1 MKTHSPTARK
11 SGFTLIELMVSMGIT
26 AIIITVLVT
35 ITGVATD
42 TWTRSRSQ
50 LRASRQAK
58 VLIDTMAKDF
68 ESLVSRRGD
77 NMEWMY
83 VSMDSDADLPQ
94 VVKTGSGNSNVAAF
108 TFFTAATDRYNGQIG
123 QAADAGGDVSCVAY
137 RMRFQ
142 DPISGGTG
150 DKDTST
156 FVLYRKLINPDET
169 FEKLLGEEDLD
180 AAFSSFENDVT
191 DEENFICENVH
202 QITVTFLVE
211 VTRDGGSSGSARV
224 ETARVVLDSSSSG
237 SEFRLT
243 GGGIDLQNVELGSNY
258 TQEEIAAG
266 RLTGVELSVSVLSD
280 AGMIRRNAADGLTEK
295 DYARQSFHYSRV
307 VDVPGA

>member
-1 MKTHSPTARK
+1 MKTRSPKTRS

-83 VSMDSDADLPQ
+83 VTMDSSANLPQ
-94 VVKTGSGNSNVAAF
+94 VVKSGSGNSNVASL

-123 QAADAGGDVSCVAY
+123 EAADAGGDVSCVAY

-142 DPISGGTG
+142 DPITGDTG

-156 FVLYRKLINPDET
+156 FVFYRMLINPDET

-180 AAFSSFENDVT
+180 TAFSSFENEVT
-191 DEENFICENVH
+191 SEENFICENVH
-202 QITVTFLVE
+202 QVTITFLVE
-211 VTRDGGSSGSARV
+211 VTREAGSGGSATL
-224 ETARVVLDSSSSG
+224 ETARVVLDSTSGG
-237 SEFRLT
+237 SEFRLK
-243 GGGIDLQNVELGSNY
+243 GSGIDLQNVEIGNGF
-258 TQEEIAAG
+258 TQDEIAAG

-280 AGMIRRNAADGLTEK
+280 AGMIRRNAADGLTDK
-295 DYARQSFHYSRV
+295 DYARQSYHYSRV
-307 VDVPGA
+307 VDVPGG

>member
-1 MKTHSPTARK
+1 MKTFSAKPRK
-11 SGFTLIELMVSMGIT
+11 SGFTLTELMVSMGIT

-77 NMEWMY
+77 NMEWLY
-83 VSMDSDADLPQ
+83 VSMDSGANLPQ
-94 VVKTGSGNSNVAAF
+94 VVKSGNGNSNVAAF

-123 QAADAGGDVSCVAY
+123 QASDAGGDVSCVAY

-142 DPISGGTG
+142 DPIEGGSG

-156 FVLYRKLINPDET
+156 FVVYRSLINPDET
-169 FEKLLGEEDLD
+169 FEKLLGEEDLR
-180 AAFSSFENDVT
+180 AAFSSFENGVD
-191 DEENFICENVH
+191 DEANFICENVF
-202 QITVTFLVE
+202 QITATFLVE
-211 VTRDGGSSGSARV
+211 VTTDGGAGGSARL
-224 ETARVVLDSSSSG
+224 ETARVTLDSSSTSG
-237 SEFRLT
+237 EFRLL
-243 GGGIDLQNVELGSNY
+243 GSGIKVQNAELGTY
-258 TQEEIAAG
+258 TEEEIAAG

-280 AGMIRRNAADGLTEK
+280 AGMIRRNAAEGLSDK
-295 DYARQSFHYSRV
+295 DYARQSFNYSRV
-307 VDVPGA
+307 VDVPGN

>member
-1 MKTHSPTARK
+1 MKTLASQKRK

-68 ESLVSRRGD
+68 ESLVSRRGSD
-77 NMEWMY
+77 MEWVY
-83 VSMDSDADLPQ
+83 VAMDPDADLPQ
-94 VVKTGSGNSNVAAF
+94 VVKSGSGNSNVAAF

-123 QAADAGGDVSCVAY
+123 QATDAGGDVSCVAY

-156 FVLYRKLINPDET
+156 YVVYRKLINPDET

-180 AAFSSFENDVT
+180 TAFSSFENEVDE
-191 DEENFICENVH
+191 EENFICENVH
-202 QITVTFLVE
+202 QITATFLVE
-211 VTRDGGSSGSARV
+211 VTRDGGSGGTPTV
-224 ETARVVLDSSSSG
+224 ETARVVLESSSSSG
-237 SEFRLT
+237 EFRLT
-243 GGGIDLQNVELGSNY
+243 GGGIEVESAELGDF
-258 TQEEIAAG
+258 TEDEIAAG

-280 AGMIRRNAADGLTEK
+280 AGMIRRNAASGLTDK
-295 DYARQSFHYSRV
+295 DYARQSYHYSRV
-307 VDVPGA
+307 VDVPGS

>member
-1 MKTHSPTARK
+1 MKAQSSKSGK

-26 AIIITVLVT
+26 AVIITVLVT

-77 NMEWMY
+77 NVEWLY
-83 VSMDSDADLPQ
+83 VAMDPSASLPK
-94 VVKTGSGNSNVAAF
+94 VVRTSGGSGNVAEF

-123 QAADAGGDVSCVAY
+123 EEADKGGDVSCVSY

-142 DPISGGTG
+142 DPIEGGSG
-150 DKDTST
+150 DDDTST
-156 FVLYRKLINPDET
+156 FVFYRKLINPNET
-169 FEKLLGEEDLD
+169 FDSLLGKEDLD
-180 AAFSSFENDVT
+180 AAFSSFESDVD
-191 DEENFICENVH
+191 DEANFVCENVH
-202 QITVTFLVE
+202 QITATFLVE
-211 VTRDGGSSGSARV
+211 VTRSGNSGNASTV
-224 ETARVVLDSSSSG
+224 ETARVVMDSSSASG
-237 SEFRLT
+237 EFRL
-243 GGGIDLQNVELGSNY
+243 GGAGIVVQGAELGGY
-258 TQEEIAAG
+258 TDGEIAAG

-280 AGMIRRNAADGLTEK
+280 AGMIRRNAADGLTDK

-307 VDVPGA
+307 IDIPGS

>member
-1 MKTHSPTARK
+1 MKTCPPKTRK

-26 AIIITVLVT
+26 AVIITVLVT

-77 NMEWMY
+77 NMEWLY
-83 VSMDSDADLPQ
+83 VAMDADADLPK
-94 VVKTGSGNSNVAAF
+94 VVRGSSNANVAAF

-123 QAADAGGDVSCVAY
+123 QSADAGGDVSCVAY

-142 DPISGGTG
+142 DPIEGGSG
-150 DKDTST
+150 DNDTST
-156 FVLYRKLINPDET
+156 YVFYRKLINPDET

-180 AAFSSFENDVT
+180 TAFSSFESEVDQ
-191 DEENFICENVH
+191 EENFICENVH
-202 QITVTFLVE
+202 QVTATFLVE
-211 VTRDGGSSGSARV
+211 VTREGVGSDSARV
-224 ETARVVLDSSSSG
+224 ETARVVLESSSG
-237 SEFRLT
+237 SGEFRLK
-243 GGGIDLQNVELGSNY
+243 GNGIDVQGAELG
-258 TQEEIAAG
+258 TFTADEIAAG
-266 RLTGVELSVSVLSD
+266 RLSGVELSVSVLSD

-295 DYARQSFHYSRV
+295 DYARQSYHYSRV
-307 VDVPGA
+307 VDVPGN

>member
-1 MKTHSPTARK
+1 MKTRSPKTRS

-77 NMEWMY
+77 NMEWMFAT
-83 VSMDSDADLPQ
+83 MDSSADLPQ
-94 VVKTGSGNSNVAAF
+94 VVKSGGSNSNVAAL

-123 QAADAGGDVSCVAY
+123 QQADAGGDVSCVAY

-150 DKDTST
+150 DRDTST
-156 FVLYRKLINPDET
+156 FVFYRMLINPDET
-169 FEKLLGEEDLD
+169 FERLLGEQDLD
-180 AAFSSFENDVT
+180 TAFSSFESEVT
-191 DEENFICENVH
+191 EEENFICENVH
-202 QITVTFLVE
+202 QVTITFLVE
-211 VTRDGGSSGSARV
+211 VTREPQSNGTTTT
-224 ETARVVLDSSSSG
+224 ETARVVLDSSSGS
-237 SEFRLT
+237 SEFRLR
-243 GGGIDLQNVELGSNY
+243 GNGISLQNVELGSDF

-280 AGMIRRNAADGLTEK
+280 AGMIRRNAANGLTNQ
-295 DYARQSFHYSRV
+295 DYARQSYHYSRV